1 MLKGQWLSDG
11 KGRHRVFIRLLIP
24 YILFLILPMIVGWI
38 IYQKTIQ
45 TMEKEVTANHMNVLE
60 QSKDILERRL
70 EEISSIAQQLSV
82 DTRIIQFQPVIDPFE
97 GTNTYRVLD
106 TNKSLYNYKLSNN
119 FIFNYYVLFKNSGL
133 VLTPGSSYSIKEFY
147 ENIAKYSRLDYTSWN
162 KLMFDQYFTRKYIP
176 SQEVMVNNTSYT
188 MLTYIQSLGYPGN
201 PQGAIAVMIDNR
213 ELQKLFH
220 GLDISGDGWA
230 YIVDDQ
236 GQLISS
242 LSADAVPL
250 PVDIAKLSGS
260 QGVVEQTIDKKP
272 MMITYVKSAS
282 NGWTYLVGQPTHM
295 VLEKVRYIQ
304 KITFS
309 LTFLF
314 LVIGVIIAY
323 LLAYRNSMPLR
334 NIVNMI
340 MEKADV
346 SPQHRDAY
354 GLIGETVSGLINN
367 NHRLKSE
374 IEQQA
379 PLLRAAYFQRL
390 LNGEFLSV
398 HDANALLKHVGMDVT
413 GMSYVVAILHLRG
426 LDNGYSGDLLEEL
439 DMKRVLTKEMLRKT
453 MEHNGFV
460 YDVAED
466 QLAVLFCCNQSQS
479 LQVKEHIES
488 KLLEADEA
496 VGDLLKYVPIYGI
509 GAIHDSLTGVSRSYE
524 QARQALSF
532 QLWQNREGILWFD
545 ELPDDRNNYYF
556 PPDLEGRLMNLAK
569 AGDRVEVKR
578 ILEDLYR
585 ENFEIRRLSFSVMQL
600 FLYEVWGSI
609 VKLLPQMELAQEQVF
624 HQMKPLS
631 SETPS
636 YEHMKNNYASV
647 ISTYEWICDSVNA
660 HKKSQNIQLVEHII
674 TILNQDYMQ
683 DDLCLDV
690 VADRIPISKV
700 YLSQFFKEQTGINFS
715 DYLESVRMDHA
726 KALLLESRL
735 TINDI
740 AASVGYSSSNT
751 FCRAFKRLHGV
762 SATAYKKSQTG

>member
-1 MLKGQWLSDG
+1 
-11 KGRHRVFIRLLIP
+11 
-24 YILFLILPMIVGWI
+24 
-38 IYQKTIQ
+38 
-45 TMEKEVTANHMNVLE
+45 
-60 QSKDILERRL
+60 
-70 EEISSIAQQLSV
+70 
-82 DTRIIQFQPVIDPFE
+82 
-97 GTNTYRVLD
+97 
-106 TNKSLYNYKLSNN
+106 
-119 FIFNYYVLFKNSGL
+119 
-133 VLTPGSSYSIKEFY
+133 
-147 ENIAKYSRLDYTSWN
+147 
-162 KLMFDQYFTRKYIP
+162 
-176 SQEVMVNNTSYT
+176 

-260 QGVVEQTIDKKP
+260 RGVVEQTIDKKP

-304 KITFS
+304 KITLS

-323 LLAYRNSMPLR
+323 LLAYRNSKPLR

-426 LDNGYSGDLLEEL
+426 W
-439 DMKRVLTKEMLRKT
+439 TT
-453 MEHNGFV
+453 
-460 YDVAED
+460 
-466 QLAVLFCCNQSQS
+466 
-479 LQVKEHIES
+479 
-488 KLLEADEA
+488 
-496 VGDLLKYVPIYGI
+496 
-509 GAIHDSLTGVSRSYE
+509 
-524 QARQALSF
+524 
-532 QLWQNREGILWFD
+532 
-545 ELPDDRNNYYF
+545 
-556 PPDLEGRLMNLAK
+556 
-569 AGDRVEVKR
+569 
-578 ILEDLYR
+578 
-585 ENFEIRRLSFSVMQL
+585 
-600 FLYEVWGSI
+600 
-609 VKLLPQMELAQEQVF
+609 
-624 HQMKPLS
+624 
-631 SETPS
+631 
-636 YEHMKNNYASV
+636 
-647 ISTYEWICDSVNA
+647 
-660 HKKSQNIQLVEHII
+660 
-674 TILNQDYMQ
+674 
-683 DDLCLDV
+683 
-690 VADRIPISKV
+690 
-700 YLSQFFKEQTGINFS
+700 
-715 DYLESVRMDHA
+715 
-726 KALLLESRL
+726 
-735 TINDI
+735 
-740 AASVGYSSSNT
+740 
-751 FCRAFKRLHGV
+751 
-762 SATAYKKSQTG
+762 ATAEIFWKSWI